1 MMAGP
6 SKTSFSNGGMVTK
19 IQASKIATN
28 AGCNVIITNGK
39 CDNPISE
46 LINNVQYG
54 TLFKANKKS
63 QNARKMWISSALQVK
78 GKIFIDEG
86 AEKAVKSGKSILPA
100 GILKTE
106 GSYNKGDL
114 IYIVNSENKIIGKG
128 LSHYNNNEVNLVKKM
143 RSDKIE
149 KVLGYRGKDEII
161 HIDDFVLEN

>member
-1 MMAGP
+1 
-6 SKTSFSNGGMVTK
+6 MVTK

-39 CDNPISE
+39 CDNPISQ

-100 GILKTE
+100 GILKL
-106 GSYNKGDL
+106 KDL
-114 IYIVNSENKIIGKG
+114 II
-128 LSHYNNNEVNLVKKM
+128 
-143 RSDKIE
+143 
-149 KVLGYRGKDEII
+149 KVI
-161 HIDDFVLEN
+161 